1 MAIVVKTIADILPLS
16 EEAVR
21 RLERLKNIKDEDI
34 DISDMPELTSEQLSR
49 METTLPW
56 LDERKSALKA

>member
-56 LDERKSALKA
+56 LGERKSALKA